1 LATRHLFCAL
11 TLAALLAGVA
21 LVLAARLRPAV
32 GGWLPVRLSVAFFS
46 MNTYAAMA
54 LLAFA
59 RNRRLHLW

>member
-1 LATRHLFCAL
+1 
-11 TLAALLAGVA
+11 LLAGVA